1 MKNINTQK
9 IITERV
15 VEYKRTGGTVKT
27 CIYNE
32 IFNMLTPTIEKRAVN
47 FIKSTNKNT
56 LLVDTEEYISVAL
69 FEGLHK
75 AIESYDIEK
84 NDNFIPYLYRCV
96 DNALKS
102 QVGKDCADRRIVNE
116 QAITYTGL
124 VAMLGGQDLSDLDR
138 LDTFVSEDTA
148 IERLINT
155 TEEPEMVKEFRKAKG
170 DLKADV
176 ILCYTLEEDLQQKAI
191 CEVYGETEY
200 EGKVKVRAC
209 RVRKEFKEFLL
220 SCNGK

>member
-1 MKNINTQK
+1 M
-9 IITERV
+9 V
-15 VEYKRTGGTVKT
+15 AEYRKSEGAVKT
-27 CIYNE
+27 AIYNE
-32 IFNMLTPTIEKRAVN
+32 LFNMLAVTLETRAKN
-47 FIKSTNKNT
+47 FIKSINKNT
-56 LLVDTEEYISVAL
+56 LLVDKEEYISVAM
-69 FEGLHK
+69 FEGFHK
-75 AIESYDIEK
+75 AVESFEVEK
-84 NDNFIPYLYRCV
+84 SNNFVPYLYKCV

-102 QVGKDCADRRIVNE
+102 QVGKDNADKRKVNE

-155 TEEPEMVKEFRKAKG
+155 AEEPEMVKRFRQAKG

-176 ILCYTLEEDLQQKAI
+176 ILCYTLEEDLQQQAI
-191 CEVYGETEY
+191 CEVYGEIEY

-220 SCNGK
+220 SCND

>member
-1 MKNINTQK
+1 MRKIETQR

-15 VEYKRTGGTVKT
+15 VEYKRTEGTQKT
-27 CIYNE
+27 ATYNE
-32 IFNMLTPTIEKRAVN
+32 LFNSLAPTLEKRAKN
-47 FIKSTNKNT
+47 FIKSINKNT
-56 LLVDTEEYISVAL
+56 LLVDVEEYISVAL
-69 FEGLHK
+69 FEGFHK
-75 AIESYDIEK
+75 ALESFNIEK
-84 NDNFIPYLYRCV
+84 NSNFMPYLYLCV
-96 DNALKS
+96 DNALKT
-102 QVGKDCADRRIVNE
+102 QVGKDNADKRKVNE

-155 TEEPEMVKEFRKAKG
+155 AEEPEIVKKFRQAKG

-209 RVRKEFKEFLL
+209 RVRKEFKDFLL
-220 SCNGK
+220 SCNK

>member
-1 MKNINTQK
+1 MKDLNTQK
-9 IITERV
+9 NITERV
-15 VEYKRTGGTVKT
+15 SNYKKAEGTTKEK
-27 CIYNE
+27 IYND
-32 IFNMLTPTIEKRAVN
+32 IFNTLAPVLEKRAKN
-47 FIKSTNKNT
+47 FIKSTDKNT
-56 LLVDTEEYISVAL
+56 LLVDVEEYISVAL
-69 FEGLHK
+69 YEGFHK
-75 AIESYDIEK
+75 AIESFDIEK
-84 NDNFIPYLYRCV
+84 NNNFMPYLYRCV

-102 QVGKDCADRRIVNE
+102 QVGKDNADKRKINE

-124 VAMLGGQDLSDLDR
+124 VAMLGGQDISDLDK
-138 LDTFVSEDTA
+138 LDTFVAEDKA

-155 TEEPEMVKEFRKAKG
+155 AEEPEMVKRFRKAKG

-209 RVRKEFKEFLL
+209 RVRKEFKDFLL
-220 SCNGK
+220 SCNEN

>member
-1 MKNINTQK
+1 MKNLNTQK

-15 VEYKRTGGTVKT
+15 AEYKKT
-27 CIYNE
+27 EGALKTYLYNE
-32 IFNMLTPTIEKRAVN
+32 IFSILAPTLEKRAIN
-47 FIKSTNKNT
+47 FIKSANKNT

-69 FEGLHK
+69 YEGLHK
-75 AIESYDIEK
+75 AIESYDVEK

-102 QVGKDCADRRIVNE
+102 QVGKDNADKRKVNE

-155 TEEPEMVKEFRKAKG
+155 AEEPEMVKRFRKAKG

-176 ILCYTLEEDLQQKAI
+176 ILCYTLEEELQQKAI

-209 RVRKEFKEFLL
+209 RVRKEFKDFLL
-220 SCNGK
+220 SCNN

>member
-1 MKNINTQK
+1 MRKIDTQR
-9 IITERV
+9 IITEKV
-15 VEYKRTGGTVKT
+15 VAYKKAEGADKTVL
-27 CIYNE
+27 YNE
-32 IFNMLTPTIEKRAVN
+32 LFTLMAPTLEKRAKN
-47 FIKSTNKNT
+47 FIKSINKNT
-56 LLVDTEEYISVAL
+56 LLVDIEEYISVAL
-69 FEGLHK
+69 FEGFHK
-75 AIESYDIEK
+75 AVESFNNEK
-84 NDNFIPYLYRCV
+84 NNNFVPYLYFCV

-102 QVGKDCADRRIVNE
+102 QVGKDTADKRIVNE

-148 IERLINT
+148 IEKLVNT
-155 TEEPEMVKEFRKAKG
+155 TEEPEMVKRFRQAKG

-209 RVRKEFKEFLL
+209 RVRKEFKDFLL
-220 SCNGK
+220 SCNN